1 MPSAVCQRHG
11 VALHRV
17 ELVGTMKRLL
27 ACLALCAS
35 LCASAQDDNCALL
48 NIQGLVD
55 SIAALNTALDQC
67 GADLS
72 GADLSHTSLA
82 GADLSNA
89 NLTYADLSYSMLGG
103 VDFSNANLTYAN
115 LSGSVLQEAD
125 LSGADLTYANL
136 NTAQLLVAVMTC
148 LLGCP
153 SSLPSD
159 YICEPDPD
167 CQYDDRYRIVYQPFV
182 VPITD

>member
-1 MPSAVCQRHG
+1 MLCAYKVFLATAYPQS
-11 VALHRV
+11 
-17 ELVGTMKRLL
+17 ELTRTMKRLL

-35 LCASAQDDNCALL
+35 LSASAQDDCTLFNLQELA
-48 NIQGLVD
+48 D

-89 NLTYADLSYSMLGG
+89 NLTFADLSASMLAG
-103 VDFSNANLTYAN
+103 VDFSNANLTYVN
-115 LSGSVLQEAD
+115 FDGSDLQVAD
-125 LSGADLTYANL
+125 LSGADLSYANL
-136 NTAQLLVAVMTC
+136 EALLINAVMTC

-153 SSLPSD
+153 SSLPLD

>member
-11 VALHRV
+11 VALDRA

-55 SIAALNTALDQC
+55 SISALNTALDQC

-89 NLTYADLSYSMLGG
+89 NLTFADLSASMLAG
-103 VDFSNANLTYAN
+103 VDFSNANLTYVN
-115 LSGSVLQEAD
+115 FDGSDLQVAD
-125 LSGADLTYANL
+125 FSGADLSYANL
-136 NTAQLLVAVMTC
+136 EALLINAVMTC

-153 SSLPSD
+153 SSLPLD